1 MHHYGAALVLP
12 GFFRGRAVPLLRPCC
27 AASAHFPRAHETRG
41 AAEPPLHTDGLIKI
55 ARGKYA
61 KSASPG
67 SGGGPGLFER
77 CLAIRRCQVS
87 YGLLVLRGLP
97 NPGVADS
104 AHFLRAILR
113 RQSVCRRPRCTLR
126 IV

>member
-1 MHHYGAALVLP
+1 M
-12 GFFRGRAVPLLRPCC
+12 
-27 AASAHFPRAHETRG
+27 
-41 AAEPPLHTDGLIKI
+41 
-55 ARGKYA
+55 
-61 KSASPG
+61 
-67 SGGGPGLFER
+67 
-77 CLAIRRCQVS
+77 RRCHGS

-113 RQSVCRRPRCTLR
+113 RQSVCRRPRYALR